1 MIELIVNSLKIQ
13 TSHISNIVGVG
24 GERHAVFD
32 QVELTLNI
40 SGMNAHQK
48 FIVIDQLHHPLIL
61 GLDFMQTYQV
71 HIDFHHKI
79 LIIGKDAIVGALACD
94 SKYGY
99 ARCIKSEVIQPGT
112 ETVIPVK
119 LSGSHKNETA
129 FKTY

>member
-1 MIELIVNSLKIQ
+1 MRS
-13 TSHISNIVGVG
+13 IVGVG
-24 GERHAVFD
+24 GERHAIFS

-40 SGMNAHQK
+40 SGLNVHQR

-61 GLDFMQTYQV
+61 GLDIRQTYQV

-79 LIIGKDAIVGALACD
+79 MTIGNDAIVGALACD

-112 ETVIPVK
+112 ETVNPVK
-119 LSGSHKNETA
+119 LSGSH
-129 FKTY
+129 